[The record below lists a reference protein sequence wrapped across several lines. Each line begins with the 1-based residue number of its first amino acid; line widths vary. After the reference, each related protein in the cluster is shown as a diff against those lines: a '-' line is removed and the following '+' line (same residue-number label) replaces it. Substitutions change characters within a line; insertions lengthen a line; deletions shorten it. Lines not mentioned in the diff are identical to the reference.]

1 MRKKPINLSKM
12 YGKLFVDIFVIDEE
26 NLTSFIQTNININDS
41 CEVIAVV
48 ESKLAFVK
56 DPNKANIKAYY
67 DKSGT
72 GLREVIIS
80 KDVEISQPYIRLKT
94 QTIIG

>member
-1 MRKKPINLSKM
+1 MRKKPINLYKM

-56 DPNKANIKAYY
+56 DPNRQI
-67 DKSGT
+67 
-72 GLREVIIS
+72 
-80 KDVEISQPYIRLKT
+80 
-94 QTIIG
+94 